1 MGNDFRNQDIGD
13 SCVVPD
19 MCETD
24 EVVRLQVLYHEKEK
38 QEIFF
43 AIILNTQHSLTICR
57 VTYGGKP

>member
-1 MGNDFRNQDIGD
+1 LVEKDRLSTKKLGNDFQNQDNDIGD

-38 QEIFF
+38 
-43 AIILNTQHSLTICR
+43 
-57 VTYGGKP
+57 